1 MQTKLLFILVS
12 LLAVALLGASF
23 FSEELRGLTGGRK
36 LRIPEESVSDFSE
49 EQLETKEI
57 YKYDETYATKEC
69 GYAEISY
76 EEEKVIRSWSLE
88 KTKRF
93 PKPIDIEVFYNR
105 KTDMFGFMA
114 YDEVSD
120 TIKIA
125 FRGTRRRS
133 LINWM
138 HNINF
143 IKEPL

>member
-49 EQLETKEI
+49 ETKEI

-93 PKPIDIEVFYNR
+93 PKPIDIEVFYNW
-105 KTDMFGFMA
+105 KTDMSGFMA

>member
-1 MQTKLLFILVS
+1 MMQTKLLLILVS

-23 FSEELRGLTGGRK
+23 FSQELRGLTGVRK

-93 PKPIDIEVFYNR
+93 PKPIDIEVFYNS
-105 KTDMFGFMA
+105 KTDMSGFMA

-125 FRGTRRRS
+125 FRGTR
-133 LINWM
+133 
-138 HNINF
+138 
-143 IKEPL
+143 P